1 MTLRRSVREC
11 VRSITP
17 VQDLG
22 VRTEAGTA
30 KRALVTSLKTDTTSA
45 SGNDL
50 QTLQHLSSDAPW
62 AASGDSFK
70 FMATTYK
77 TSHSKSEGDC
87 VLPVSNHKPE
97 QCLDLAYILE
107 GRTDDVYY
115 GSRKEIFQVLA
126 AYNDR
131 LKALET
137 ERSTYNERILC
148 LETSKTSLQNETWLL
163 KEEFKR
169 MNTILEARS
178 TNLPLQSGSYIITN
192 AGFKNELGFP
202 VDPAHPDRS
211 VLSAYSSRSDTQKP
225 IVSPITADILPTEK
239 YLFSGMLAAGTLLSI
254 PFEVPAVGS
263 TPMLGNFL
271 VSETKSLV
279 YRRSANSTSRPRKT
293 MGNTCALSKTS
304 FLLNS
309 VTELAP

>member
-1 MTLRRSVREC
+1 MPSTSCPMSSASPDDSIMTLRRSVREC

-30 KRALVTSLKTDTTSA
+30 KRALVASLKTNATGA

-50 QTLQHLSSDAPW
+50 QTLQHLSSDALW
-62 AASGDSFK
+62 AASGDSFR

-77 TSHSKSEGDC
+77 ASHSKSEGDC

-137 ERSTYNERILC
+137 ERSIYNERILC

-169 MNTILEARS
+169 MSTILEARS

-202 VDPAHPDRS
+202 IDPAHPDRS

-225 IVSPITADILPTEK
+225 IWDVSCGDALK
-239 YLFSGMLAAGTLLSI
+239 YTIRSNRCGLYANAWKFSGIGDKVLGVPEEREFYITSPENDGQYMCTLKDVLS
-254 PFEVPAVGS
+254 
-263 TPMLGNFL
+263 T
-271 VSETKSLV
+271 
-279 YRRSANSTSRPRKT
+279 
-293 MGNTCALSKTS
+293 
-304 FLLNS
+304 
-309 VTELAP
+309 